1 MENNIMD
8 SKEKMILVGLN
19 ITDYKKNSSD
29 FDIDQSMK
37 ELEELAEAAGGEVL
51 GVVIQNKSNYDVTY
65 YLGKGK
71 AEEIAE
77 YAQNLEAD
85 AVVFNEELS
94 GAQIRNLEDLMQIKI
109 IDRTALILDIFA
121 KRAITKEGRLQ
132 VELAQYKYRL
142 PRLIG
147 MRKDLSRITGG
158 IGSKGP
164 GEKKLE
170 TDRRHIQDKIHDI
183 MQELKEIT
191 GNRET
196 QRARRLKSNIPIV
209 ALVGYTNAGKSTIL
223 NELIKS
229 HKDYSEEKKVFVKDM
244 LFATLDTALRKAVLP
259 SKKEY
264 LITDTVG
271 FVSDL
276 PHHLIEAFKAT
287 LEEVKY
293 ADVFLHIIDASNPN
307 LELQIQ
313 TTEQVLKELGVAEK
327 EMLYVFNKADLIE
340 YEIPYKAVEPSI
352 YVSAKTGYNMHELE
366 EKIEKMLSGVI
377 TITKLLIPFANADVV
392 NSLHKKYNFE
402 EQYDENGFIIEVG
415 LDEED
420 TGRYRKFIV

>member
-1 MENNIMD
+1 MENNVID

-29 FDIDQSMK
+29 YDINQTMT
-37 ELEELAEAAGGEVL
+37 ELEELAEAAGGEVI
-51 GVVIQNKSNYDVTY
+51 GVVVQNKSNYDVTY

-85 AVVFNEELS
+85 VVVFNEELS
-94 GAQIRNLEDLMQIKI
+94 GAQIRNLEDLMQIKV

-147 MRKDLSRITGG
+147 MGKEMSRITGG

-170 TDRRHIQDKIHDI
+170 TDRRHIKERIHDI
-183 MQELKEIT
+183 MQELKEIS

-196 QRARRLKSNIPIV
+196 QRAQRLKSNIPIV

-229 HKDYSEEKKVFVKDM
+229 HKDYNEEKKVFVKNM

-313 TTEQVLKELGVAEK
+313 TTQQVLKELGVAEK
-327 EMLYVFNKADLIE
+327 EMLYVFNKADMIE
-340 YEIPYKAVEPSI
+340 YDIPYKAVEPSI
-352 YVSAKTGYNMHELE
+352 YVSAKTGYNMTELVD
-366 EKIEKMLSGVI
+366 KIEKMISGNL
-377 TITKLLIPFANADVV
+377 TLMKLLIPFTNAEIV
-392 NSLHKKYNFE
+392 NTLHKKYNFE
-402 EQYDENGFIIEVG
+402 EQYDENGFIIEVA
-415 LDEED
+415 LDQED
-420 TGRYRKFIV
+420 TGRYKKYIV